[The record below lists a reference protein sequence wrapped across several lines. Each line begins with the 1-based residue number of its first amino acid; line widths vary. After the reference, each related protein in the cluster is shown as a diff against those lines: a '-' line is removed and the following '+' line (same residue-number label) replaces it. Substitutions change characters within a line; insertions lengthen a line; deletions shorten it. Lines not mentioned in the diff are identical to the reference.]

1 MNQRNKTKMK
11 NNRNVKFQVSQKDQ
25 FGIVEETF
33 IILLIR
39 NILVETGYKA
49 GQHELLV
56 EHVTRVEVKEI
67 QKKSSEFHKKIKENS
82 KHAKMEKEK
91 MDSSYLKL
99 EKPNLNIRKDS
110 MTERSLRGFPRK
122 LIKMVNITN
131 GVLKIKD
138 LSEAKELQYQATS
151 GQSAPGCTF
160 HCETA
165 GGEEVF

>member
-1 MNQRNKTKMK
+1 MK

-99 EKPNLNIRKDS
+99 EKA
-110 MTERSLRGFPRK
+110 K
-122 LIKMVNITN
+122 LK
-131 GVLKIKD
+131 
-138 LSEAKELQYQATS
+138 YQKR
-151 GQSAPGCTF
+151 F
-160 HCETA
+160 HD
-165 GGEEVF
+165 